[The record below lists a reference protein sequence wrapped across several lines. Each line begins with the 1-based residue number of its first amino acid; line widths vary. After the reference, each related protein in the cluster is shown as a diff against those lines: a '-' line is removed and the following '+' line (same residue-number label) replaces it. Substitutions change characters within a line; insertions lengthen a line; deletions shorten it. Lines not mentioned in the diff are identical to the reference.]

1 MNTQNTID
9 QLTKLKLQGMART
22 YSATLSMS
30 IQDQPSTHQLV
41 AQMADAELQER
52 NNKKT
57 EIFLKLSKLRYNAMI
72 EQIYCNAH
80 RNFTKEN
87 LFALVDCSFI
97 NRSQNILI
105 TGATGCGKSYL
116 ACALGRQACSLGY
129 KTIYFGMVRLL
140 EKVTQSKL
148 DGTYVKFINGLGKA
162 KLIILDDFG
171 LHPLTTEMRLT
182 LLQMFEDGYGRAS
195 FIITSQLPVTNWH
208 QYIGDPTLAD
218 AILDRLTGNA
228 SRIEL
233 KGESLRKKI

>member
-129 KTIYFGMVRLL
+129 KTIYFEMVRLL

>member
-1 MNTQNTID
+1 MNTQSTID

-22 YSATLSMS
+22 YSTTLSMS
-30 IQDQPSTHQLV
+30 IQDQPSTHQLI

-87 LFALVDCSFI
+87 LLALVDCSFI

-195 FIITSQLPVTNWH
+195 FIITSQLPVANWH

>member
-22 YSATLSMS
+22 YSAALSMS
-30 IQDQPSTHQLV
+30 LQDQPSMHQLV

-87 LFALVDCSFI
+87 LLALVDCSFI

-129 KTIYFGMVRLL
+129 KTIYFGMARLL

-182 LLQMFEDGYGRAS
+182 LLQMFEDAYGRAS
-195 FIITSQLPVTNWH
+195 FIITSQLPVVNWH

>member
-22 YSATLSMS
+22 YSTTLSMS
-30 IQDQPSTHQLV
+30 IQDQPSTHQLI

-87 LFALVDCSFI
+87 LLALVDCSFI

-195 FIITSQLPVTNWH
+195 FIITSQLPVANWH

>member
-9 QLTKLKLQGMART
+9 HLTKLKLQGMTRA
-22 YSATLSMS
+22 YNAVLSMS
-30 IQDQPSTHQLV
+30 IQDQPSSHQLI
-41 AQMADAELQER
+41 AQLTDAELQER

-57 EIFLKLSKLRYNAMI
+57 EVFLKFSKLRYNAMI
-72 EQIYCNAH
+72 EQIYCNSH

-87 LFALVDCSFI
+87 LLALVDCSFI
-97 NRSQNILI
+97 DRSQNILI

-116 ACALGRQACSLGY
+116 ACALGRQACTLGY

-140 EKVTQSKL
+140 EKVMQSKL
-148 DGTYVKFINGLGKA
+148 DGTYIKFINGLSKA

-171 LHPLTTEMRLT
+171 LHPLNTEMRLT
-182 LLQMFEDGYGRAS
+182 LLQMLEDGYARAS
-195 FIITSQLPVTNWH
+195 FIITSQLPVANWH

-218 AILDRLTGNA
+218 AIMDRLTGNA

>member
-9 QLTKLKLQGMART
+9 LLAKLKLQGMART
-22 YSATLSMS
+22 YSTVLSMA
-30 IQDQPSTHQLV
+30 IQDQPSMHQLI

-57 EIFLKLSKLRYNAMI
+57 EIFLKFSKLRYHAMI
-72 EQIYCNAH
+72 EQIYCNAN

-87 LFALVDCSFI
+87 LLSLVDCSFI
-97 NRSQNILI
+97 DRSQNILI

-116 ACALGRQACSLGY
+116 ACALGRQACTLGY
-129 KTIYFGMVRLL
+129 KTIYLGMARLI
-140 EKVTQSKL
+140 EKVSQSKL
-148 DGTYVKFINGLGKA
+148 DGTYAKFINGLCKA

-182 LLQMFEDGYGRAS
+182 LLQMFEDGYARAS
-195 FIITSQLPVTNWH
+195 FIITSQLPVANWH

-233 KGESLRKKI
+233 KGESLRKRI

>member
-9 QLTKLKLQGMART
+9 QLQKLKLPGMTRT
-22 YSATLSMS
+22 YNAVLSMS
-30 IQDQPSTHQLV
+30 MQDQPSMHQLI
-41 AQMADAELQER
+41 AQMADAELQDR

-57 EIFLKLSKLRYNAMI
+57 ETFLKLSKLRYNALI
-72 EQIYCNAH
+72 EQIYCNTQ

-87 LFALVDCSFI
+87 LLALVDCSFI
-97 NRSQNILI
+97 DRSQNILI
-105 TGATGCGKSYL
+105 TGASGCGKSYL

-129 KTIYFGMVRLL
+129 KTIYFGMGRLV
-140 EKVTQSKL
+140 ETITQSKL

-162 KLIILDDFG
+162 KFIILDDFG
-171 LHPLTTEMRLT
+171 LHPLTSEVRLA
-182 LLQMFEDGYGRAS
+182 LLQMIEDGYGRAS
-195 FIITSQLPVTNWH
+195 FIITSQLPVIKWH

-233 KGESLRKKI
+233 KGDSLRKKI